1 MEFFN
6 CAMVLASV
14 ITGFAVAHLLKGVAR
29 LIQRIDQQKLY

>member
-6 CAMVLASV
+6 YAKVLASV

-29 LIQRIDQQKLY
+29 LIQRVDQGKLY